1 MSIVLVMLTIVLG
14 IVVEVR
20 VYQHVMTGKP
30 VETWQLAIGR

>member
-20 VYQHVMTGKP
+20 VYQHVMTDLL
-30 VETWQLAIGR
+30 VETGQLAIGR